1 MYDLRRL
8 RVLRELKHRGT
19 LGAVATAL
27 AYSPSAISQQLAQ
40 LEAEVGVP
48 LLEPDGRRV
57 RLTPQALIL
66 VEHTEAVLAE
76 LDRAESAVAASLD
89 DVVGTVRV
97 AAFQTAAHGL
107 LPAAVRCLASRH
119 PSLRVH
125 LVHLEPEVAL
135 PALAARDLDL
145 VVAEEYAG
153 FPHRVIPGLHRE
165 QLVLDPMR
173 LALPGGASG
182 GACGGASGGALR
194 ADAPVGAATA
204 SGTASGDVDLAA
216 VPWVLEPSGTY
227 ARRWAESRCRLAGFE
242 PDVRYE
248 STDVLLHVH
257 LVRQGLAAG
266 ILPDLVW
273 AGATPDVRLL
283 DAPGGATHRRLV
295 TVVREGA
302 ETNPALVALRTA
314 LREGVDALGVPG
326 VAGSAAVA

>member
-19 LGAVATAL
+19 LSAVATAL

-66 VEHTEAVLAE
+66 VEHTESVLAE
-76 LDRAESAVAASLD
+76 LDRAEAAVAASLD

-97 AAFQTAAHGL
+97 SAFQTAAHGL
-107 LPAAVRCLASRH
+107 VPDAVQALAHQH
-119 PSLRVH
+119 PHLRVH

-145 VVAEEYAG
+145 VVAEEYDG
-153 FPHRVIPGLHRE
+153 VPHRVVPGLHRE
-165 QLVLDPMR
+165 QLALDPMR
-173 LALPGGASG
+173 LALPGTITG
-182 GACGGASGGALR
+182 
-194 ADAPVGAATA
+194 ATA
-204 SGTASGDVDLAA
+204 PPEVDLAT
-216 VPWVLEPSGTY
+216 VPWVLEPAGTY

-242 PDVRYE
+242 PDVRFE
-248 STDVLLHVH
+248 STDVLLHLH
-257 LVRQGLAAG
+257 LVRHGLAAG

-273 AGATPDVRLL
+273 AQARPDVRLR
-283 DAPGGATHRRLV
+283 DAPGGAVHRRLV
-295 TVVREGA
+295 TAVRSGA
-302 ETNPALVALRTA
+302 ESKPALVAVRAA
-314 LREGVDALGVPG
+314 LRVSATAAHAPPVPTD
-326 VAGSAAVA
+326 